1 MSEKKCEKKGAAAVP
16 CEGQIPSAMDK
27 CVADAIIKVGKHIR
41 VHNFYM
47 PLFYLEFFFNY

>member
-27 CVADAIIKVGKHIR
+27 CVADAIIKVGKRAAYKLLHIPSI
-41 VHNFYM
+41 VNFEN
-47 PLFYLEFFFNY
+47 LQ